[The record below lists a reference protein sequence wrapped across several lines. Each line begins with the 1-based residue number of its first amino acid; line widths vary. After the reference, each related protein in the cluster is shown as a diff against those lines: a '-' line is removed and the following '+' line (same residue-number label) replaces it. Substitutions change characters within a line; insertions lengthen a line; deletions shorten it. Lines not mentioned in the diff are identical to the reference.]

1 MTSIDILS
9 AFFSCALGQIQAVV
23 SESASDSQEHQ
34 SQEKRD
40 DAPMRLIPRD
50 DLGVTVPSERLH
62 EIVARLIEH
71 CDLAHLTTITAI
83 DEGEAIT
90 LKYHFWREHGL
101 TLETWLPAE
110 DLSIKSI
117 IDILPGAAFYER
129 EIFGMFGVDF
139 EGHEDLRPLLLPD
152 GWQAGPPLRKEA
164 NDG

>member
-1 MTSIDILS
+1 MTSIDSLS

-23 SESASDSQEHQ
+23 AESVSDNQEGQ
-34 SQEKRD
+34 TED
-40 DAPMRLIPRD
+40 DAPMRLIPHD
-50 DLGVTVPSERLH
+50 DLAVTVPSESVH
-62 EIVARLIEH
+62 EIVARLMEH

-83 DEGEAIT
+83 DEGETVT
-90 LKYHFWREHGL
+90 LKYHFWQEHGL
-101 TLETWLPAE
+101 TLETWLSVD

-139 EGHEDLRPLLLPD
+139 VGHEDLRPLLLPD
-152 GWQAGPPLRKEA
+152 GWQAGPPLRKET